1 MNNFS
6 LLQWNINGYFCRL
19 PYIQK
24 ILNDQC
30 PLIACFQET
39 NFKPSNQ
46 PSLSNYNIYRND
58 RDPARCDSASGGV
71 ATLVHKSTRAKQCPI
86 QSDFEVIVVEVILH
100 KKIQICNVYIPSDKR
115 FSSVDLDNLSNQ
127 LRPPFIILGDFNS
140 HNTIWGSTV
149 SNARGKEVEKWFLN
163 KNIDLLNDGSHTY
176 VSMSY
181 NSTSAIDLTFCSADL
196 GLLLSWAVNKYLHD
210 SDHYPILIKPFQRE
224 QVNIHQE
231 SSKWHYERADWGG
244 FHFQLDRKHQ
254 NMTLNPDTDI
264 AIEEF
269 TEDIISACV
278 NNIPRSNPQNAKP
291 RVPWWNEE
299 CYKAIKEK
307 NKCYRRYKR
316 TLSAEDSISFKRAR
330 AICRKTVWKA
340 KKESWRNFIGSINMN
355 TSSKEAWCKVK
366 RILGKKSEQIGI
378 PSLCI
383 GSAHITDKKQIA
395 DILVEKFH
403 SNSDLSQHGEVFRSN
418 KEEAENHPFEIS
430 TDNSAPYNAPI
441 TLKEIERVWFQNR
454 RAKWRK
460 QEKVGPQGHPY
471 NPYIGGTGGGSAS
484 SAIAPSLPNPF
495 TNLGFNLRKPFDTF
509 RYPQLPPG
517 PMFLGPPPHFPRPPP
532 LLNHLANY
540 STSGSFQS
548 LLANISAAQQQQHQQ
563 MQTKLHSPATSSPVG
578 SEEALSPSI
587 EPPLSS
593 PESPSSDID
602 RRSSSIATLRLKAR
616 EHEMKL
622 EMLRKNADLV
632 S

>member
-1 MNNFS
+1 M
-6 LLQWNINGYFCRL
+6 
-19 PYIQK
+19 
-24 ILNDQC
+24 
-30 PLIACFQET
+30 
-39 NFKPSNQ
+39 
-46 PSLSNYNIYRND
+46 
-58 RDPARCDSASGGV
+58 
-71 ATLVHKSTRAKQCPI
+71 
-86 QSDFEVIVVEVILH
+86 
-100 KKIQICNVYIPSDKR
+100 
-115 FSSVDLDNLSNQ
+115 
-127 LRPPFIILGDFNS
+127 
-140 HNTIWGSTV
+140 
-149 SNARGKEVEKWFLN
+149 
-163 KNIDLLNDGSHTY
+163 
-176 VSMSY
+176 
-181 NSTSAIDLTFCSADL
+181 NSTSL
-196 GLLLSWAVNKYLHD
+196 D
-210 SDHYPILIKPFQRE
+210 SEY
-224 QVNIHQE
+224 
-231 SSKWHYERADWGG
+231 SSTGSYSH
-244 FHFQLDRKHQ
+244 H
-254 NMTLNPDTDI
+254 
-264 AIEEF
+264 
-269 TEDIISACV
+269 
-278 NNIPRSNPQNAKP
+278 
-291 RVPWWNEE
+291 
-299 CYKAIKEK
+299 
-307 NKCYRRYKR
+307 
-316 TLSAEDSISFKRAR
+316 SAEDSP
-330 AICRKTVWKA
+330 
-340 KKESWRNFIGSINMN
+340 
-355 TSSKEAWCKVK
+355 
-366 RILGKKSEQIGI
+366 SE
-378 PSLCI
+378 L
-383 GSAHITDKKQIA
+383 
-395 DILVEKFH
+395 
-403 SNSDLSQHGEVFRSN
+403 SDLNRMGVPSSGRGEEDVSEGEMEDYASLPKRKQRRYRTTFTSFQLEELEKAFSRTHYPDVFTR
-418 KEEAENHPFEIS
+418 EELA
-430 TDNSAPYNAPI
+430 
-441 TLKEIERVWFQNR
+441 LKIGLTEARIQVWFQNR